1 MYCFDAEKVGAW
13 VAERT
18 GGQWTPQ
25 RGQAIGKL
33 DKQGNV
39 VCGAIF
45 EDWNGA
51 NLYMHIA
58 IEGKITA
65 SFLALLAD
73 YAFNQAKVKR
83 LTGVIPSTNKQS
95 INFAVRCGFVLESTL
110 RQATLDGDLL
120 VFRLFKDECR
130 YLKSRYAQTLKGL
143 KNVK

>member
-1 MYCFDAEKVGAW
+1 MYSFDSEKVGPW

-33 DKQGNV
+33 DEEGNV

-51 NLYMHIA
+51 NLYIHIA
-58 IEGKITA
+58 IEGKTTA
-65 SFLALLAD
+65 QLLALLAD

-83 LTGVIPSTNKQS
+83 LTGVISSTNKRS
-95 INFAVRCGFVLESTL
+95 INFAIRCGFVLESKL

-143 KNVK
+143 KNGQ

>member
-1 MYCFDAEKVGAW
+1 MYSFDSEKVGPW

-33 DKQGNV
+33 DDQGNV
-39 VCGAIF
+39 VAGAIF

-51 NLYMHIA
+51 NLFMHIA
-58 IEGKITA
+58 IQERITA
-65 SFLALLAD
+65 QFLALLAD
-73 YAFNQAKVKR
+73 YAFNQAKVNR
-83 LTGVIPSTNKQS
+83 VTGMVKSTNRQS
-95 INFAVRCGFVLESTL
+95 INFAIRCGFVLESKL

-130 YLKSRYAQTLKGL
+130 FLKSRYAHTLKGL
-143 KNVK
+143 KNGR

>member
-25 RGQAIGKL
+25 RGRAIGKL
-33 DKQGNV
+33 DELGNV

-58 IEGKITA
+58 IESKITA
-65 SFLALLAD
+65 QFLALLAD
-73 YAFNQAKVKR
+73 YAFNQANVKR
-83 LTGVIPSTNKQS
+83 LTGIIPSTNKQS
-95 INFAVRCGFVLESTL
+95 INFAIRCGFVLESTL

-120 VFRLFKDECR
+120 VFRLFKNECP

-143 KNVK
+143 KNGK